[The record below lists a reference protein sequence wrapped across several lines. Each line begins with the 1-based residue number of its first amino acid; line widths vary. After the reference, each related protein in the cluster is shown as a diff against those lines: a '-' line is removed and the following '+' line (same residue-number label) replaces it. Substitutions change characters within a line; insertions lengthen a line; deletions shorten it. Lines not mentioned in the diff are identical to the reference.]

1 MSTAEELKR
10 LRLSRRGFRAHLA
23 TLTTSLTEIR
33 ERCKEHPLQ
42 EDDTVTLSNLL
53 EQFNRKKEIISGLD
67 TKILELID
75 EKDLEAEIVESEEA
89 ISSISQHIA
98 QVKRLLNTL
107 VPPQPGKKNITA
119 KRDASKEDSPP
130 PTSKGNAET
139 DAAATRENVIRLP
152 RLNIPTFSGDALSWE
167 PFWDSFEAAVHTNT
181 TLSDVQKLTYLRSQL
196 QGSAAQVISGFTLT
210 GRNYENSITLLKDRF
225 GQPHKLKHAHMQA
238 LLNLPNPVDSLSSL
252 QTFYD
257 TVEGHVRSLAT
268 LGKNIDSYGDL
279 LVTIIRSRLP
289 PKTWKSIAREHGS
302 GEWTFETLQTALKQ
316 EIQILELEVQPDQT
330 NPRPTA
336 SFYTSTSKPRNR
348 PQQVEPVKRS
358 LCIYCKGPHASIEC
372 TIVTKPEQRR

>member
-1 MSTAEELKR
+1 M
-10 LRLSRRGFRAHLA
+10 
-23 TLTTSLTEIR
+23 
-33 ERCKEHPLQ
+33 
-42 EDDTVTLSNLL
+42 
-53 EQFNRKKEIISGLD
+53 
-67 TKILELID
+67 
-75 EKDLEAEIVESEEA
+75 
-89 ISSISQHIA
+89 
-98 QVKRLLNTL
+98 
-107 VPPQPGKKNITA
+107 
-119 KRDASKEDSPP
+119 
-130 PTSKGNAET
+130 
-139 DAAATRENVIRLP
+139 IRLP

-302 GEWTFETLQTALKQ
+302 GEWTFEALQTALKQ

-348 PQQVEPVKRS
+348 PQQVEPVKKS

-372 TIVTKPEQRR
+372 TIITKPEQRRDAIRDLKLCFNCLGPGATPAF